1 MKKIVII
8 GGGLSGMCA
17 GIYALKNDFQVTI
30 IEKNDEIGGLCTTWY
45 MNDIMIDGCVHWITG
60 SSRGNMMPIY
70 KEVGILEDVKIFKPP
85 FFYKFYYKEMGMLW
99 KQRKK

>member
-8 GGGLSGMCA
+8 GGGLSGICA

-60 SSRGNMMPIY
+60 SSMPFAHMNSSKSNGYIST
-70 KEVGILEDVKIFKPP
+70 ICS
-85 FFYKFYYKEMGMLW
+85 
-99 KQRKK
+99 